1 MFIGMVC
8 YVWHRMY
15 ESWDKS
21 SEPDVRLDVHSYDMD
36 YAVGMPGLCKAMAK
50 HGWLKIEGK
59 TLVGIDLRKHFGTIV
74 EDNAR
79 EAYGAHVRRNP
90 VGEMSD
96 RCRRDVGQV
105 SGQEKKRRDKSSRP
119 PIGPPQA
126 GDGKKPKKLIP
137 DYTPAFEQFWRRYP
151 TIRRANKTGAFK
163 VWQRDQIE
171 RPAEPGKKRLLD
183 LVMESLEKWIKC
195 ESWQEGYVCGPRV
208 WLNQKRWSNDP
219 PRRENV
225 E

>member
-1 MFIGMVC
+1 MPSKDAKRSRRWVRLFWDLYQPGGPIDDIVRSCRQNVGALSVECQSDVGQASDDVVPPAVSMSDRCMFIGMVC

-96 RCRRDVGQV
+96 RCRRDVGKV
-105 SGQEKKRRDKSSRP
+105 S
-119 PIGPPQA
+119 
-126 GDGKKPKKLIP
+126 
-137 DYTPAFEQFWRRYP
+137 
-151 TIRRANKTGAFK
+151 
-163 VWQRDQIE
+163 
-171 RPAEPGKKRLLD
+171 
-183 LVMESLEKWIKC
+183 
-195 ESWQEGYVCGPRV
+195 
-208 WLNQKRWSNDP
+208 
-219 PRRENV
+219 
-225 E
+225 